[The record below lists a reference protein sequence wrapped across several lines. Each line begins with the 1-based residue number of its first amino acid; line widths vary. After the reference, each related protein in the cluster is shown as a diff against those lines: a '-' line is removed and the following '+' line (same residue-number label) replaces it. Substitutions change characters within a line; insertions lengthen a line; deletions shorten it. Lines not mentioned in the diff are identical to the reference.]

1 MISGS
6 PASND
11 LGYQARARNSP
22 LPAGES
28 APDAG
33 ARDIVLFVE
42 ITFMVLKLCPWQM
55 ILPAA
60 FAALAALA
68 AEAQPAPVLAEQAL
82 SLKDSVPAI
91 TTTGEASAEVVP
103 DIAMISLG
111 IVTERPKAADAAR
124 ENASAAQVI
133 VNEIKAQGI
142 EAKDIKTV
150 SVTLAPVYDEMRDA
164 NGTVSKRTLRGFAA
178 INSLVVRIRD
188 IAKAG
193 ALASQLM
200 DKGANRFDGI
210 SYDYSQRNEKYAA
223 LRGEAARDAKRK
235 AESYVNA
242 LDKKLGRVL
251 EIAARR
257 YEPPMPAAMAPRL
270 KAAGPAQDAAIAVP
284 IEPGAET
291 LRTEVEVTFEIEE

>member
-1 MISGS
+1 MISAS
-6 PASND
+6 PAFID
-11 LGYQARARNSP
+11 LGSQGAGSQFAIASRRKGPGCRRA
-22 LPAGES
+22 AH
-28 APDAG
+28 
-33 ARDIVLFVE
+33 VLFVKT
-42 ITFMVLKLCPWQM
+42 TFMLLKLCPRQM

-60 FAALAALA
+60 VAALAALA

-91 TTTGEASAEVVP
+91 TTMGEASAEVVP

-111 IVTERPKAADAAR
+111 IVTERAKAADAAR
-124 ENASAAQVI
+124 ENASAAQAI

-178 INSLVVRIRD
+178 IHSLVVRIRD

-223 LRGEAARDAKRK
+223 LRGDAARDAKRK

-242 LDKKLGRVL
+242 LDKKIGRVL

-291 LRTEVEVTFEIEE
+291 LWTEVEVTFEIEE

>member
-1 MISGS
+1 M
-6 PASND
+6 
-11 LGYQARARNSP
+11 L
-22 LPAGES
+22 
-28 APDAG
+28 
-33 ARDIVLFVE
+33 
-42 ITFMVLKLCPWQM
+42 LKLCRRQM

-60 FAALAALA
+60 FAAFAALA
-68 AEAQPAPVLAEQAL
+68 VAMTPVAVLAEPAL

-91 TTTGEASAEVVP
+91 TATGEASAEVVP
-103 DIAMISLG
+103 DIAIISLG
-111 IVTERPKAADAAR
+111 IATERPTAAGAAR
-124 ENASAAQVI
+124 ENASAAQAVI
-133 VNEIKAQGI
+133 NEIKAQGI
-142 EAKDIKTV
+142 EAKDIKTA
-150 SVTLAPVYDEMRDA
+150 SVTLAPVYDEIRDA
-164 NGTVSKRTLRGFAA
+164 NGSKRTLRGFAA
-178 INSLVVRIRD
+178 TNSLVVRVKD
-188 IAKAG
+188 VAKAG

-251 EIAARR
+251 EIAAHR

-270 KAAGPAQDAAIAVP
+270 KAAGLAQDAAAAVP